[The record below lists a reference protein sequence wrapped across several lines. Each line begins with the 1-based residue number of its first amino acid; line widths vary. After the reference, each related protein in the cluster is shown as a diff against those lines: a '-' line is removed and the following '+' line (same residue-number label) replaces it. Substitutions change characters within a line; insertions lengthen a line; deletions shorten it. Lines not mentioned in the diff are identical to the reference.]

1 MRITTS
7 SIDDYDDD
15 RLSQQRA
22 VEVICYEFPAAGSRL
37 DTFGRKNI
45 MLFGPDV
52 RSRGQV
58 QRLDR
63 EKLID
68 LSVRPRTQS
77 VDILVHY
84 KGNTMQDGLSCQTW

>member
-1 MRITTS
+1 MPRVIQEICLS
-7 SIDDYDDD
+7 LVIDAQGD

-58 QRLDR
+58 QRLDL
-63 EKLID
+63 K
-68 LSVRPRTQS
+68 
-77 VDILVHY
+77 
-84 KGNTMQDGLSCQTW
+84 N